1 MAGRASSQEAAS
13 LMMEMP
19 SSDGLRV
26 GAGIL
31 AGDGGGT
38 EAAGTGAG
46 TVAAGAGAGEGAGGG
61 ADDGGGSDEDPLV
74 DEG

>member
-1 MAGRASSQEAAS
+1 MAA
-13 LMMEMP
+13 MP
-19 SSDGLRV
+19 RSDGLRV
-26 GAGIL
+26 GAGTL
-31 AGDGGGT
+31 AGDGAGT